1 MKTSSTRKRTTCKDT
16 RSQQLIW
23 QKNYINEFSKLFQS
37 KQETVNENQRL
48 QAIIERQKKQ
58 LKELTTQPKKK
69 ATRDYSTQF
78 PEQQT
83 HKRHFSTQYPDPE
96 ESDEKTQFPDPEE
109 GDEKIHME
117 QLLIPNDKND
127 KIDVNDSA
135 TNKKVQKYVC
145 KCGKYETQL
154 KSRLKTHQQEHCS
167 LFERSVP
174 NDLKCPICGIQNTY
188 NAIKSHLLQFTR
200 ERKNKIRDERHNVK
214 SADDHLTTLEDFKKK
229 YGPKK
234 R

>member
-1 MKTSSTRKRTTCKDT
+1 MFQYHKHKPPRRIVHLNELPPKPAAPMKTSSTRKRATCKDT

-48 QAIIERQKKQ
+48 KAIIERQKKQ

-78 PEQQT
+78 PEHETHKRHFSTQFPEQET

-96 ESDEKTQFPDPEE
+96 ESDEKTQFPDPDE
-109 GDEKIHME
+109 GDEKTHME
-117 QLLIPNDKND
+117 QLLIPNEKND

-135 TNKKVQKYVC
+135 TNKKVSKYVC

-154 KSRLKTHQQEHCS
+154 MSRLKRTS
-167 LFERSVP
+167 
-174 NDLKCPICGIQNTY
+174 
-188 NAIKSHLLQFTR
+188 KSTARYWNGPCQ
-200 ERKNKIRDERHNVK
+200 
-214 SADDHLTTLEDFKKK
+214 TT
-229 YGPKK
+229 
-234 R
+234 